1 MTDDS
6 GTQGDRRQKKDR
18 RSGTDRRSGRD
29 RRSSTDRRSDED
41 RREGWGKIEDQRLL
55 GALTTAATVAHLFSQ
70 PLTIIIGHV
79 DLLLSTIEDS
89 VTRNKLEII
98 KEQLQALSMTLQ
110 DLRSA
115 TRSSHPSGSRPG
127 HLLPVCFPPN
137 RCTHRGVL
145 ATVGQ
150 LAAGRLQRA
159 AGSK

>member
-6 GTQGDRRQKKDR
+6 GTQGDRRHKNER
-18 RSGTDRRSGRD
+18 RSGTDRRSGQD
-29 RRSSTDRRSDED
+29 RRSSTDRRSSED

-110 DLRSA
+110 DLRSLREFKTVDFDGLTLLDISLRR
-115 TRSSHPSGSRPG
+115 TRK
-127 HLLPVCFPPN
+127 LD
-137 RCTHRGVL
+137 
-145 ATVGQ
+145 
-150 LAAGRLQRA
+150 
-159 AGSK
+159 

>member
-6 GTQGDRRQKKDR
+6 GTQGDRRQKKNR
-18 RSGTDRRSGRD
+18 RSGTDRRSGQD
-29 RRSSTDRRSDED
+29 RRSSTDRRRDED

-79 DLLLSTIEDS
+79 DLLLSTIEDR

-110 DLRSA
+110 DLRSLREFK
-115 TRSSHPSGSRPG
+115 TVDFDGLT
-127 HLLPVCFPPN
+127 LLDISL
-137 RCTHRGVL
+137 RRMRKL
-145 ATVGQ
+145 D
-150 LAAGRLQRA
+150 
-159 AGSK
+159 